1 LNGNKLLADS
11 ALEATRTQ
19 GFSREVEMENRLRP
33 IALIVCLLA
42 VLVVSWA
49 TLAKT
54 QNPSQTTP
62 QIPAQVDAAQRQAPP
77 AQVEAAQPELH
88 RAAQAGDLELLRSRL
103 QQGMNPDER
112 DKTMRTPLMDAV
124 KSDRIEA
131 VRMLLGA
138 GADINA
144 VSVSGRTP
152 LVEAAEFGRIDSAR
166 LLIASGAD
174 INASQRGWGTPLEA
188 AERMGHNDLA
198 ATLRRAGARS
208 SGRSVGDTVCV
219 RPWQGDGYCGEV
231 VEVNKTSFRIR
242 VTEIVGCEGGCQ
254 ARAECSASRAVG
266 GADGIQVGDE
276 ITTVSWCLTH
286 TGVKP

>member
-1 LNGNKLLADS
+1 LKANKLLADS
-11 ALEATRTQ
+11 TLEAVRAQ
-19 GFSREVEMENRLRP
+19 GISKGVEMENRLRP
-33 IALIVCLLA
+33 VALIVCLLA

-62 QIPAQVDAAQRQAPP
+62 QIPAQVEATQRQAPP

-124 KSDRIEA
+124 KADRIEA
-131 VRMLLGA
+131 VRMLIGA
-138 GADINA
+138 GADVNA
-144 VSVSGRTP
+144 ISASGRTP
-152 LVEAAEFGRIDSAR
+152 LVEAAEFGRIDSAQ

-174 INASQRGWGTPLEA
+174 INASQRGWGSPLEA

-208 SGRSVGDTVCV
+208 SGRSVGDMVCV

-242 VTEIVGCEGGCQ
+242 VTEIVGCDGGCQ
-254 ARAECSASRAVG
+254 AKADCSASRVVG
-266 GADGIQVGDE
+266 GADGVQVGDE

>member
-1 LNGNKLLADS
+1 
-11 ALEATRTQ
+11 
-19 GFSREVEMENRLRP
+19 MENRMRP
-33 IALIVCLLA
+33 VALIICLLA
-42 VLVVSWA
+42 VLVISWA

-54 QNPSQTTP
+54 QDPSQNPTQT
-62 QIPAQVDAAQRQAPP
+62 QTRTESAQRQEPP
-77 AQVEAAQPELH
+77 AQVEAARPEIH
-88 RAAQAGDLELLRSRL
+88 RAAQAGDLELMRSRL

-112 DKTMRTPLMDAV
+112 DKAMRTPLMDAV

-138 GADINA
+138 GADVNA
-144 VSVSGRTP
+144 VSASGRTP
-152 LVEAAEFGRIDSAR
+152 LIEAAEFGRIDSAQ

-174 INASQRGWGTPLEA
+174 INASQRGWGSPLEA
-188 AERMGHNDLA
+188 AERMGHNELA

-231 VEVNKTSFRIR
+231 LEVNKTSFRLR

-266 GADGIQVGDE
+266 GTDGIQVGDE
-276 ITTVSWCLTH
+276 VTTVSWCLTH

>member
-1 LNGNKLLADS
+1 
-11 ALEATRTQ
+11 
-19 GFSREVEMENRLRP
+19 MENRLRP
-33 IALIVCLLA
+33 VALIVCFLA
-42 VLVVSWA
+42 VLVISWA

-54 QNPSQTTP
+54 QNPSQPTP
-62 QIPAQVDAAQRQAPP
+62 QIPAQVVAVQRQAP
-77 AQVEAAQPELH
+77 ATQVEAAQPELH

-138 GADINA
+138 GADVNA
-144 VSVSGRTP
+144 VSTSGRTP

-242 VTEIVGCEGGCQ
+242 VTEIIGCEGGCQ
-254 ARAECSASRAVG
+254 AKAECSASRAVG